1 MPAELPPSLHPEA
14 AKVLDLL
21 VRAGKAEYHTMP
33 AHEARAAHEER
44 ATALDMA
51 PYPLPHVRDVTLPG
65 GAGKLPARVYA
76 NQSSPRDLPVV
87 LWLHGGGHTVG
98 SIAVYDSICRR
109 LARLSDCLVVSLEY
123 RLAPEHKFP
132 AALDDA
138 YAALQWLTLH
148 AHELGGDRQR
158 LAVAGDSAGGN
169 LAAVCALLARDRALP
184 GLRAQLLVY
193 PAVAAD
199 TDHDSHRLFAE
210 GFLLT
215 AESIRWFQHQYL
227 NHATERE
234 DWRFAPLLA
243 PHHRSLPPA
252 LLIVAGHDPLRD
264 EGIAYARRLCEA
276 GNAVELVNHEGMI
289 HAFWNLGAAIREAAR
304 SIEQAAAFLRAE
316 LNR

>member
-14 AKVLDLL
+14 AKVLDL
-21 VRAGKAEYHTMP
+21 VARAGNPEYHTMP
-33 AHEARAAHEER
+33 AHEARAAHEEN
-44 ATALDMA
+44 AAALDIA
-51 PYPLPHVRDVTLPG
+51 PDPLPYVRDVTLPG
-65 GAGKLPARVYA
+65 GAGGLPARVYA
-76 NQSSPRDLPVV
+76 NRASPRDLPVV

-109 LARLSDCLVVSLEY
+109 LAALSGCLVVSLEY

-138 YAALQWLTLH
+138 YAALAWLSLH
-148 AHELGGDRQR
+148 AHDLGGDPRR

-184 GLRAQLLVY
+184 GVRAQLLVY

-215 AESIRWFQHQYL
+215 AESIRWFQSQYL
-227 NHATERE
+227 NHPAQRR

-252 LLIVAGHDPLRD
+252 LLMVAGHDPLRD
-264 EGIAYARRLCEA
+264 EGIAYAQRLREA
-276 GNAVELVNHEGMI
+276 GNVVELVNHEGMI

-304 SIEQAAAFLRAE
+304 SMERAAAFLTAE